1 MLLTVS
7 EFRSRVAGT
16 LETLVSDLAEAV
28 GRAVSI
34 DERSAWRSS
43 LPKFAVA
50 LSSPALQSTHLY
62 FSGPGQLSL
71 EYQLPAANNWCDA
84 VLLGRG
90 RQGPCA
96 LVFELKNWMTRG
108 DRPGRAEGLIERNG
122 LQELHPSDQARG
134 YVEYCRRFHSAI
146 AEHSA
151 NVAGCVLFT
160 GDYVTAPY
168 TCDPNQR
175 LASEYPIFTMAVND
189 INERLPKFLTEK
201 ITDPAPEFARAF
213 ELGRYRQDRGF
224 MAQIGKQILD
234 PTQSV
239 FELLDDQRRA
249 FALCRATAIE
259 AVQSLNKG
267 ASNRTLVVVKGP
279 PGSGKS
285 AVAARLWACLVTD
298 PSVPEGVV
306 VFSTTSSSQSSN
318 WEDLFANVAGEGVGR
333 GIVRRANA
341 FFPISTH
348 RVGRLRAVHGDNL
361 ISDPLVWRENIKTLR
376 GLGERFQDGANDCQN
391 LVTIVDE
398 AHALINPERSEGRG
412 QFGFQPTLGP
422 QAFHILRCSVLTFL
436 FLDPEQGFRDRE
448 NTRLDE
454 LRGWADEL
462 GIRNVVELDLSGV
475 QFRCAGSAQYVE
487 WVEGLLR
494 GDAVSVNRV
503 RAGAWRFENQENA
516 SVALMQRVAQNE
528 AAYPIDQSIRAAN
541 LPRYRAPFF
550 FHFTQDPAELEEA
563 LRKRHAS
570 GMSVRLI
577 SSFSRKWVTRRR
589 ADPHALPAELRD
601 FNERYS
607 VNGEQRTWS
616 KVWNFAP
623 REDYTLYIQAPLGSR
638 MREDPLS
645 EVGCPYVVRGFDFDY
660 LGLIW
665 LDDFVWRNG
674 KWEIR
679 LDSLHET
686 GLSQLVS
693 RARREQREGSGHEV
707 TKELRNKV
715 AQAYRILLTR
725 ALEGIYVWISDPET
739 RQHVSDSIGTGR
751 VLDLK

>member
-1 MLLTVS
+1 
-7 EFRSRVAGT
+7 
-16 LETLVSDLAEAV
+16 
-28 GRAVSI
+28 
-34 DERSAWRSS
+34 
-43 LPKFAVA
+43 
-50 LSSPALQSTHLY
+50 
-62 FSGPGQLSL
+62 
-71 EYQLPAANNWCDA
+71 

-90 RQGPCA
+90 QRGAYA

-108 DRPGRAEGLIERNG
+108 DQPGRAEGLIERNG
-122 LQELHPSDQARG
+122 VQELHPCDQVRG

-168 TCDPNQR
+168 TRDPNQQ
-175 LASEYPIFTMAVND
+175 LASEYPIFTMAAND
-189 INERLPKFLTEK
+189 ISERLPAFLNEK
-201 ITDPAPEFARAF
+201 ISDPAPEFAHAF

-234 PTQSV
+234 PTKSV

-249 FALCRATAIE
+249 FALCRATALE
-259 AVQSLNKG
+259 AVESLNKG
-267 ASNRTLVVVKGP
+267 SSNRAVVIVKGP

-285 AVAARLWACLVTD
+285 AVAARLWASLVTD
-298 PSVPEGVV
+298 PLVPEGAV

-318 WEDLFANVAGEGVGR
+318 WEDIFSNVAGARVGR

-341 FFPISTH
+341 YFPISTH
-348 RVGRLRAVHGDNL
+348 RVGRLRSIHGANL
-361 ISDPLVWRENIKTLR
+361 IGDPLAWRENIRTLR

-391 LVTIVDE
+391 LITIVDE

-422 QAFHILRCSVLTFL
+422 QAFHILRCSILTFL
-436 FLDPEQGFRDRE
+436 FLDPEQSFRDRE

-454 LRGWADEL
+454 LRAWAGEL
-462 GIRNVVELDLSGV
+462 GIGNVIELDLSGV

-503 RAGAWRFENQENA
+503 RAGAWRVESQENA
-516 SVALMQRVAQNE
+516 PVVPMHRVAQNG
-528 AAYPIDQSIRAAN
+528 AAYGIDQSSRPAN
-541 LPRYRAPFF
+541 WPRYRVPFLF
-550 FHFTQDPAELEEA
+550 QLVQHPEELEEA
-563 LRKRHAS
+563 LRMKHAS

-577 SSFSRKWVTRRR
+577 SSFSRKWVTRRSP
-589 ADPHALPAELRD
+589 DPHTLPAELRD
-601 FNERYS
+601 FHERYS

-623 REDYTLYIQAPLGSR
+623 SEDYTLFVQAPLGSR
-638 MREDPLS
+638 MREDPLC
-645 EVGCPYVVRGFDFDY
+645 EVGCPYVVRGFDYDY
-660 LGLIW
+660 LGMIW
-665 LDDFVWRNG
+665 LDDFAWREG

-679 LDSLHET
+679 LEALHET

-693 RARREQREGSGHEV
+693 RAGREKREGGGGEV
-707 TKELRNKV
+707 AKELRNKV

-725 ALEGIYVWISDPET
+725 ALEGIYVWIPDPET
-739 RQHVSDSIGTGR
+739 RQHVRDSIGADR
-751 VLDLK
+751 LLKLA

>member
-1 MLLTVS
+1 
-7 EFRSRVAGT
+7 
-16 LETLVSDLAEAV
+16 
-28 GRAVSI
+28 
-34 DERSAWRSS
+34 
-43 LPKFAVA
+43 
-50 LSSPALQSTHLY
+50 
-62 FSGPGQLSL
+62 
-71 EYQLPAANNWCDA
+71 
-84 VLLGRG
+84 
-90 RQGPCA
+90 
-96 LVFELKNWMTRG
+96 MTRG
-108 DRPGRAEGLIERNG
+108 DQPGRAEGLIERKG
-122 LQELHPSDQARG
+122 LQELHPSDQVRG

-168 TCDPNQR
+168 ICDPNQQ
-175 LASEYPIFTMAVND
+175 LASEYPIFTMAAND
-189 INERLPKFLTEK
+189 IDVRLPAFLTEQ
-201 ITDPAPEFARAF
+201 IMDPAPEFARAF

-249 FALCRATAIE
+249 FALCRATALE
-259 AVQSLNKG
+259 AVESLNKG
-267 ASNRTLVVVKGP
+267 SSNRTMVVVKGP

-285 AVAARLWACLVTD
+285 AVAARLWASLVTA
-298 PSVPEGVV
+298 PSVPEGSV

-318 WEDLFANVAGEGVGR
+318 WEGLFSNMAGAGVGR

-341 FFPISTH
+341 YFPISTH
-348 RVGRLRAVHGDNL
+348 RVGRLRAIHGANL
-361 ISDPLVWRENIKTLR
+361 ISDPIAWRENIKTLR
-376 GLGERFQDGANDCQN
+376 GLGETFQDGANDCQN

-422 QAFHILRCSVLTFL
+422 QAFHILRCSILTFL
-436 FLDPEQGFRDRE
+436 FLDPEQSFRDRE
-448 NTRLDE
+448 NTQLDE
-454 LRGWADEL
+454 LRKWAGEL
-462 GIRNVVELDLSGV
+462 GIKNVVELDLSGV

-487 WVEGLLR
+487 WAEGLLH

-503 RAGAWRFENQENA
+503 RAGAWKFDHKESA
-516 SVALMQRVAQNE
+516 SEPPMQRAAQNG
-528 AAYPIDQSIRAAN
+528 AAYTIDQSNRAAN
-541 LPRYRAPFF
+541 FSRYRAPFL
-550 FHFTQDPAELEEA
+550 FHLVQHPDEMEEA

-577 SSFSRKWVTRRR
+577 SSFSRKWVTRRSP
-589 ADPHALPAELRD
+589 DPHALPVELQD
-601 FNERYS
+601 FNELYT
-607 VNGEQRTWS
+607 VEGKQRTWS

-623 REDYTLYIQAPLGSR
+623 GEDYTLYVQAPLGSR

-674 KWEIR
+674 NWDIR
-679 LDSLHET
+679 LDSMHET

-693 RARREQREGSGHEV
+693 RARREQREGSGNEAA
-707 TKELRNKV
+707 KQLRAKV

-725 ALEGIYVWISDPET
+725 ALEGIYVWIPDSET
-739 RQHVSDSIGTGR
+739 REHVSDSIGTGR
-751 VLDLK
+751 LLNLR